1 MSTNIAVT
9 APTGHVGSRVVQL
22 LVQAGARPTLL
33 VRDPDRLDAQLRPHV
48 DVRTADL
55 TDQDAVLAATA
66 GADALFWLDTTPH
79 VTDDPIG
86 DSAALGRTAAEAVRT
101 NGITHT
107 VFLSSI
113 GAERRTGAGHIDG
126 LAAIE
131 QSLDDTGAHVL
142 HLRCGYFFTNLLL
155 DLDALRTGTLTTTMP
170 PDQPMPWVDPRDIGE
185 VAAARLLARDWTGR
199 QVQAVHGPADLSCT
213 DVAGILTAATGR
225 PITVAQAGDD
235 ELRQG
240 LLAAGLPEAAADG
253 IVGMTAG
260 TRDDFT
266 PEQPRDA
273 LTTTPSTLASWAYTQ
288 LRPLLS

>member
-9 APTGHVGSRVVQL
+9 APTGNVGSRVVQL
-22 LVQAGARPTLL
+22 LVQAGVRPTLL
-33 VRDPDRLDAQLRPHV
+33 LRDPDRLDPGLRPHV
-48 DVRTADL
+48 EVRIADL
-55 TDQDAVLAATA
+55 TDPDAVLAATA

-79 VTDDPIG
+79 FTEDPIA
-86 DSAALGRTAAEAVRT
+86 DSAALGRTVASAVRT
-101 NGITHT
+101 HGIGHT
-107 VFLSSI
+107 VFLSSV

-131 QSLDDTGAHVL
+131 QSLDDTGANVV

-155 DLDALRTGTLTTTMP
+155 DLGSLRAGALATTMP
-170 PDQPMPWVDPRDIGE
+170 PDRPMPWVDPRDVGE

-199 QVQAVHGPADLSCT
+199 VVQAVHGPEDLT
-213 DVAGILTAATGR
+213 YDQVATILSAATGR
-225 PITVAQAGDD
+225 AVTVAPATDD

-240 LLAAGLPEAAADG
+240 LLAAGMSAAAADG

-260 TRDDFT
+260 TRDGFS

-273 LTTTPSTLASWAYTQ
+273 LTTTPTTLAAWAHAT
-288 LRPLLS
+288 LRPLLN